1 MKIRTKI
8 LWFVGALMLA
18 GAPACDEG
26 PKGPAQEHLK
36 KGDELLAA
44 SDYTKAAEEYGKS
57 LAADPKQEKVWEKKA
72 FSHKEAGDMAAAEAA
87 ILKTLDFK
95 PDAAKKAE
103 VYANLAGIYMSKNET
118 DSAEKNFVEAI
129 KLNPNDLGSLKWM
142 GELAARK
149 GGARDMKAP
158 PVEEHLKKAAEW
170 YDKAIAADPADS
182 GTYVNKRIVIGKLME
197 HERLQKEAATKE
209 GEEAVAA
216 KDKAKE
222 DAAKANADKHQAQM
236 DEYKK
241 QLDELGKKIG
251 ELMKAAKK

>member
-8 LWFVGALMLA
+8 LWFVGALALA
-18 GAPACDEG
+18 GAPACEDG
-26 PKGPAQEHLK
+26 PKGPGAAHLK
-36 KGDELLAA
+36 AGDEALAGGDFA
-44 SDYTKAAEEYGKS
+44 KAAEEYGKS
-57 LAADPKQEKVWEKKA
+57 LEADPKQEKVWEKKA
-72 FSHKEAGDMAAAEAA
+72 YSYKQAGDMAKAEEA

-95 PDAAKKAE
+95 PDAAAKAQ
-103 VYANLAGIYMSKNET
+103 VYANLAGVYMEKNDT
-118 DSAEKNFVEAI
+118 ANAEKNYAEAI
-129 KLNPNDLGSLKWM
+129 KLNPNDDQSIAWM
-142 GELAARK
+142 AEFAARR

-158 PVEEHLKKAAEW
+158 IVAAELKKAIES
-170 YDKAIAADPADS
+170 YDKVIALKPSDTAAY
-182 GTYVNKRIVIGKLME
+182 TNKRIAVGRLME

-222 DAAKANADKHQAQM
+222 DDAKARADKHQAQM

>member
-1 MKIRTKI
+1 MKIRSMF
-8 LWFVGALMLA
+8 LWIGCALALA

-26 PKGPAQEHLK
+26 PKGPAAEHQK
-36 KGDELLAA
+36 KGDEFLAA

-72 FSHKEAGDMAAAEAA
+72 FSHKEAGDMAAAEEA

-95 PDAAKKAE
+95 ADAAKKAE
-103 VYANLAGIYMSKNET
+103 VYANLAGIYMSKNDMEK
-118 DSAEKNFVEAI
+118 AEKNFNEAV
-129 KLNPNDLGSLKWM
+129 KLNPNDTGSLKWL

-158 PVEEHLKKAAEW
+158 PVEEHLKKAAEY
-170 YDKAIAADPADS
+170 YDKVIALEPNDS
-182 GTYVNKRIVIGKLME
+182 GTYVNKRIVVGKLME
-197 HERLQKEAATKE
+197 AERLKKEAAAKE
-209 GEEAVAA
+209 AEEAVTA

-222 DAAKANADKHQAQM
+222 DDAKARADKHGAQM

-241 QLDELGKKIG
+241 QLDDLGKKIG
-251 ELMKAAKK
+251 EIMKAAKK

>member
-8 LWFVGALMLA
+8 LWFVGALALA
-18 GAPACDEG
+18 GAPACEDG

-36 KGDELLAA
+36 KGDEFLAA
-44 SDYTKAAEEYGKS
+44 SDFAKAAEEYGKS
-57 LAADPKQEKVWEKKA
+57 LEADPKQEKVWEKKA
-72 FSHKEAGDMAAAEAA
+72 YSYKEAGDMAKAEEA
-87 ILKTLDFK
+87 ILKTLEFK

-103 VYANLAGIYMSKNET
+103 VYANLAGVYMEKNDT
-118 DSAEKNFVEAI
+118 ANAEKNYAEAL
-129 KLNPNDLGSLKWM
+129 KLNPNDDKSLAWLA
-142 GELAARK
+142 EFAARR

-158 PVEEHLKKAAEW
+158 IVPDELKKAIES
-170 YDKAIAADPADS
+170 YDKVIALKPDDAAAY
-182 GTYVNKRIVIGKLME
+182 TNKRIAVGRLME

-209 GEEAVAA
+209 VEEAVAA

-222 DAAKANADKHQAQM
+222 DDAKARADKHQAQM

-251 ELMKAAKK
+251 EVMKAGKK